1 MCEILTKESSLIFI
15 QSNYQ
20 TNKVNHLLITSLEY
34 SFCAAL
40 RPI

>member
-20 TNKVNHLLITSLEY
+20 TNKVNHLLITTVWSIL
-34 SFCAAL
+34 SVQH
-40 RPI
+40 